1 MAFAAHP
8 DDIEF
13 MMGSTLILLRQR
25 GWDVHYMNIANGCC
39 GSDREA
45 PAVIAATRREEAHN
59 ACTRIG
65 AVWHESLVDDLAIY
79 HTPDLVARLTAVVRE
94 VNPRIVLV
102 QSPQDYMEDH
112 MNASRAAVTA
122 VFSRGIRNAVCE
134 PPRPPV
140 LDPVTVYHAQP
151 YGLRDGLRRRVYPGL
166 YVDISGVVD
175 EKRAMLAE
183 HRSQQDWLDVS
194 QGLNA
199 YLETMVDMSAEMGRL
214 SGCFA
219 SAEGWRRHLHLGFCD
234 ADDDP
239 LRGALGEQCRV
250 NEDYERGLG

>member
-1 MAFAAHP
+1 
-8 DDIEF
+8 
-13 MMGSTLILLRQR
+13 
-25 GWDVHYMNIANGCC
+25 
-39 GSDREA
+39 
-45 PAVIAATRREEAHN
+45 
-59 ACTRIG
+59 
-65 AVWHESLVDDLAIY
+65 
-79 HTPDLVARLTAVVRE
+79 
-94 VNPRIVLV
+94 
-102 QSPQDYMEDH
+102 
-112 MNASRAAVTA
+112 
-122 VFSRGIRNAVCE
+122 VCE

-239 LRGALGEQCRV
+239 LRQALGEQCRV